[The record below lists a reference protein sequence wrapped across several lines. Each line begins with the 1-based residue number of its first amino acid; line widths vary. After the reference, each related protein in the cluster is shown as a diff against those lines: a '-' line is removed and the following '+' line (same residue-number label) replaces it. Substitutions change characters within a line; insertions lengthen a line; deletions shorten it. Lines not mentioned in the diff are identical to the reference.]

1 LTGLHAAVL
10 GTAVVLGCRA
20 AAPPPV
26 AVAAWSLSPQ
36 PPTMGPGTLTF
47 TMAEAGAR
55 LRVEGHMAHPG
66 MAPVLAEARDLGR
79 GRYQADLTFT
89 MAGDWFLI
97 VSGAL
102 PDGRRVE
109 HRIDIAGVR
118 PRS

>member
-1 LTGLHAAVL
+1 
-10 GTAVVLGCRA
+10 
-20 AAPPPV
+20 
-26 AVAAWSLSPQ
+26 
-36 PPTMGPGTLTF
+36 MGPGTLTF